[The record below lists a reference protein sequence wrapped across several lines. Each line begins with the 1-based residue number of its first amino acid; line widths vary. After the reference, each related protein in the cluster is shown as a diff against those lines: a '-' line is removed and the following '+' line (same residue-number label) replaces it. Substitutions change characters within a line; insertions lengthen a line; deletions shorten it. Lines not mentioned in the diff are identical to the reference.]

1 MFTISLRVTLW
12 FASPHTT
19 QKLWWFM
26 SAMGTMVSSPSTRFT
41 VAMLAP
47 PLVQGVPPFPLN
59 CLLFT
64 LFRPMMYS
72 KPPLPFIVSAYS
84 SPL

>member
-1 MFTISLRVTLW
+1 MFTISLRVTLRL
-12 FASPHTT
+12 ASPHTT

-26 SAMGTMVSSPSTRFT
+26 SAIGTMVSSPSTRFT

-47 PLVQGVPPFPLN
+47 PLVLPFPLN

-64 LFRPMMYS
+64 SFRPMMYS
-72 KPPLPFIVSAYS
+72 
-84 SPL
+84 